1 MNDDL
6 NKEMKGFREEIA
18 ESLGHTQKDEN
29 IRNHRAFLG
38 SKPAKK
44 ILILGG
50 AGILLLIV
58 LIALFSGG
66 DKKLSTEDLT
76 SIRVRLDIL
85 EKRLTRLERVELRI
99 ASLEKQEK
107 GLQHSIVEMDRSG
120 RYLTQQLGKLTQR
133 LDSLKKGMAP
143 VAAKTGVST
152 AIQRKPLSPG
162 KKRFHEVRPGETLFR
177 IAQQYSISVDEL
189 CRLNNITPNRVI
201 QPGQKLLVT
210 SGSPQ

>member
-1 MNDDL
+1 MNNSLDE
-6 NKEMKGFREEIA
+6 EMKEFRKEIA
-18 ESLGHTQKDEN
+18 DELGHAQKDEN
-29 IRNHRAFLG
+29 IHSHRAFLG

-85 EKRLTRLERVELRI
+85 AKRLTRLERVELRI

-120 RYLTQQLGKLTQR
+120 RYLTQQLDKLTQR
-133 LDSLKKGMAP
+133 LDSLEKGTAP

-162 KKRFHEVRPGETLFR
+162 EKRFHKVSPGESLYG
-177 IAQQYSISVDEL
+177 ISKKYGISVDEL

>member
-1 MNDDL
+1 MNDSLDE
-6 NKEMKGFREEIA
+6 EMKGFREEIA
-18 ESLGHTQKDEN
+18 ESLGHTQKHEN
-29 IRNHRAFLG
+29 IRSHRAFLG

-107 GLQHSIVEMDRSG
+107 GLQQSIVEMDRSG
-120 RYLTQQLGKLTQR
+120 RYLTQQLDKLTQKF
-133 LDSLKKGMAP
+133 DSLEKGTAP
-143 VAAKTGVST
+143 VAAKTGVSK

-162 KKRFHEVRPGETLFR
+162 KKRFHKVSPGETLYG
-177 IAQQYSISVDEL
+177 ISKKYGISVDEL
-189 CRLNNITPNRVI
+189 CRLNKITPNRVI